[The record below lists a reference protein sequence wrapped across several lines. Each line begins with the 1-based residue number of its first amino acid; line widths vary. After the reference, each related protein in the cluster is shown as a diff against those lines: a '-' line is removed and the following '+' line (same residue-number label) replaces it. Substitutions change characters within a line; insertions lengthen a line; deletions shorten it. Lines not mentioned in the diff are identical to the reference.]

1 MPRKS
6 VAQQARAAIA
16 RRDFAVAKKM
26 DSDEA
31 PQRLNRVSAVGDA
44 LGGALDPVL
53 KKRGF
58 ANRELIN
65 RWREIAPA
73 PYGEV
78 ARPVQ
83 LRWPKRS
90 AAEAGGAVLE
100 VSCHPGHALHLQHE
114 GARLAAAINSYFGY
128 VLVADVRL
136 SAEPFLVAA
145 AEPPA
150 PAPALSATEQGR
162 LQSRLSAIK
171 DESLRAALEG
181 LGRALLE
188 RGQKGKLP

>member
-1 MPRKS
+1 M
-6 VAQQARAAIA
+6 
-16 RRDFAVAKKM
+16 AKKK

-31 PQRLNRVSAVGDA
+31 PKRLNRVSAVGDA

-83 LRWPKRS
+83 LRWPKRG

-136 SAEPFLVAA
+136 SAEPFLVAGPDTA
-145 AEPPA
+145 SEQPPLPEAERA
-150 PAPALSATEQGR
+150 RLASALSTVR
-162 LQSRLSAIK
+162 
-171 DESLRAALEG
+171 DEGLRAALEG
-181 LGRALLE
+181 LGRALLA
-188 RGQKGKLP
+188 RGRKQRLP